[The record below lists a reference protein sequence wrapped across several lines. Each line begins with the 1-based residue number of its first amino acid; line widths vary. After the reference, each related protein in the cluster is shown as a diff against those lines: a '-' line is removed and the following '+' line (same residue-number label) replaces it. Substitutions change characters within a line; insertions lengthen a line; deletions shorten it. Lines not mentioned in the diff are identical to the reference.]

1 MRCAWFALPA
11 LTAFGWRDLLTE
23 RSNEI
28 SLTAEVGLWAG
39 WFTGLVAILAPS
51 TVSLTTLRILA
62 PASLASLIV
71 ALVANGWEITVWV
84 ILAFG
89 AAAVA
94 TIISLWAWT
103 GDVMVNG
110 SSYGPE
116 RRMALRPPAALLL
129 GPIQVTWG
137 LVVAA
142 LMTGPLLIAAGR
154 TGIGIAAAG
163 LGGVVVVVGA
173 RALHQLARRWIVF
186 VPAGFV
192 LHDYSV
198 LAESLLMQRRT
209 VAGLGPA
216 PLDKGE
222 VLDLSGGSLGLALMV
237 ELADKTPLAL
247 RDRKGVQ
254 TFSAYRML
262 FTPSLPGEL
271 LREARIRG
279 VTIGS

>member
-1 MRCAWFALPA
+1 MPLLC
-11 LTAFGWRDLLTE
+11 AFGFRDLLAA
-23 RSNEI
+23 RSDEI
-28 SLTAEVGLWAG
+28 ALTAEVGLWTG
-39 WFTGLVAILAPS
+39 WFAGLVAILAPS
-51 TVSLTTLRILA
+51 TVGLTALRIVA
-62 PASLASLIV
+62 PASLAAVIV
-71 ALVANGWEITVWV
+71 ALIADGFEFTAWV
-84 ILAFG
+84 VLALG
-89 AAAVA
+89 AALIATMVA
-94 TIISLWAWT
+94 MWAIT

-129 GPIQVTWG
+129 GPVQFTWAAIVGG
-137 LVVAA
+137 LMA
-142 LMTGPLLIAAGR
+142 GPLFIAAGQ
-154 TGIGIAAAG
+154 TTLGIAAC
-163 LGGVVVVVGA
+163 VVGGIA
-173 RALHQLARRWIVF
+173 IVAGSRSLHQLARRWIVF

-192 LHDYSV
+192 LHDYWG

-237 ELADKTPLAL
+237 ELKDKTPLAL
-247 RDRKGVQ
+247 RAKNEVQ
-254 TFSAYRML
+254 TFEAYRIV

-279 VTIGS
+279 VKIGS